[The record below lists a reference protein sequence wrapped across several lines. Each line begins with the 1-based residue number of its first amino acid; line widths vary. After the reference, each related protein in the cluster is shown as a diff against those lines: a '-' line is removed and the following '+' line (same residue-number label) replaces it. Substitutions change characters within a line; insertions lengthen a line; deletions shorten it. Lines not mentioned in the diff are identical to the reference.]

1 MVGKQVSS
9 FRPELRL
16 DKPTVG
22 SELVRRGLSD
32 AAREAPRNTALLL
45 SGRLDSGA
53 LARLQGPEIPVIT
66 AGMKGAPD
74 LKYARKLAELV
85 GVKNSNIIQIEW
97 DEDQAMAVLRETVRT
112 MQSYDLA
119 ILSDM
124 VVYGCMVKAKELGI
138 TTIRTGDP
146 ADELFEGEGSR
157 INVELLEDLQSKRIG
172 SRLGLRMDYPYRKKN
187 IIEIAKSLRVEEN
200 VRHVDVEVPSDHYA
214 HYEKAGGWDKS
225 RGYDWTK
232 LTLRRAMYGILPN
245 DVVYRMKAPLQYGSW
260 TYKLTNRLNDIAK
273 KGMAKLDDASKTF
286 WNRTDKFGMHVGL
299 YRIYTELNLSPPKIT
314 SPQTQY
320 ECRGCK
326 GAVDETTQICH
337 TCGIWPTKNGSIT
350 NGEGDRN
357 D

>member
-1 MVGKQVSS
+1 MLK
-9 FRPELRL
+9 
-16 DKPTVG
+16 K
-22 SELVRRGLSD
+22 LVIRG
-32 AAREAPRNTALLL
+32 
-45 SGRLDSGA
+45 
-53 LARLQGPEIPVIT
+53 QGT
-66 AGMKGAPD
+66 
-74 LKYARKLAELV
+74 
-85 GVKNSNIIQIEW
+85 S
-97 DEDQAMAVLRETVRT
+97 
-112 MQSYDLA
+112 
-119 ILSDM
+119 
-124 VVYGCMVKAKELGI
+124 
-138 TTIRTGDP
+138 
-146 ADELFEGEGSR
+146 
-157 INVELLEDLQSKRIG
+157 VELPLFAYIRVAKVLNFNKSDIYHKLC
-172 SRLGLRMDYPYRKKN
+172 DY
-187 IIEIAKSLRVEEN
+187 EE
-200 VRHVDVEVPSDHYA
+200 DVEVPSDHYA

-260 TYKLTNRLNDIAK
+260 TYKLTDRLNDITK
-273 KGMAKLDDASKTF
+273 KGVAKLDDASKVF

-299 YRIYTELNLSPPKIT
+299 YRIYTELNLSPPEIT